1 MGGNNRLIAQD
12 FSMLD
17 LLLSV
22 SNQLYLTFCGI
33 FFIDGI
39 NTQTDWGKKNNLA
52 SLYIILSTVQ
62 GLIDISFM
70 NQINMF
76 FIISRY
82 FSFYFFN

>member
-12 FSMLD
+12 FSVLD

-39 NTQTDWGKKNNLA
+39 NTQTEGKKT
-52 SLYIILSTVQ
+52 ILQAYT
-62 GLIDISFM
+62 
-70 NQINMF
+70 
-76 FIISRY
+76 
-82 FSFYFFN
+82 

>member
-1 MGGNNRLIAQD
+1 MGGNNRLTAQD

-39 NTQTDWGKKNNLA
+39 NSETDGEKKA
-52 SLYIILSTVQ
+52 IL
-62 GLIDISFM
+62 
-70 NQINMF
+70 
-76 FIISRY
+76 
-82 FSFYFFN
+82 